1 MIRDKEH
8 WDQFYSRWTML
19 VPSQFCV
26 MVAQDLAPT
35 TQVIEFGCGNGRDSF
50 FFAHCGLRVL
60 AIDASH
66 SAIDHAA
73 SIETHNGIDIT
84 FKQADVG
91 NLEQLSDAI
100 SEWRD
105 PNSRTIFYARF
116 FLHSIDEDTQNRL
129 LRYTRQL
136 MNSEDR
142 LFLEFRTSQDA
153 ERPKE
158 FGQHYRRYIDPDKFK
173 AVLESLDLKVL
184 YSVSGYGMAVFKE
197 EDAHVARFVA
207 APTVDG

>member
-1 MIRDKEH
+1 MAGLGALIE
-8 WDQFYSRWTML
+8 
-19 VPSQFCV
+19 SQS
-26 MVAQDLAPT
+26 
-35 TQVIEFGCGNGRDSF
+35 GGRQPWLWR
-50 FFAHCGLRVL
+50 C
-60 AIDASH
+60 
-66 SAIDHAA
+66 
-73 SIETHNGIDIT
+73 
-84 FKQADVG
+84 G

-105 PNSRTIFYARF
+105 PSSRTIFYARF

-158 FGQHYRRYIDPDKFK
+158 FGQHYRRYIDPDDF
-173 AVLESLDLKVL
+173 E
-184 YSVSGYGMAVFKE
+184 KE